1 MGLNSSPGNWLLI
14 TDHGLKGLLTSRSYT
29 GLKRM
34 LLVFIYEFNL
44 VPSNLPADQAV
55 VIQQLS
61 IG

>member
-1 MGLNSSPGNWLLI
+1 MPAASPEPGP
-14 TDHGLKGLLTSRSYT
+14 
-29 GLKRM
+29 
-34 LLVFIYEFNL
+34 FQ